1 MTKPEPAAQQ
11 GGNIEADLQRIE
23 VGIRQLKVQYDMFF
37 AGSRKTQPLE
47 MRTQVERIIK
57 RYLNAPIR
65 KYANR
70 FHFNALVSRFNSM
83 SELWGK
89 TIRSMEE
96 GDRRPHGV
104 QEKFHFRERLV
115 ARCRISDPRQDDQT
129 MQGLYKR
136 FREAHRRVGRAE
148 GSVTYDKFVRGIS
161 AQTRNLQKSSGCGE
175 IELRLII
182 CDDKVQLKARPGK

>member
-1 MTKPEPAAQQ
+1 MTDAAPAT
-11 GGNIEADLQRIE
+11 IEADIARLESR
-23 VGIRQLKVQYDMFF
+23 IRQLKVQYDMFF

-47 MRTQVERIIK
+47 LRTQIERIIR

-96 GDRRPHGV
+96 GERRPHGT

-115 ARCRISDPRQDDQT
+115 ARCRVTDPRHDEAT

-136 FREAHRRVGRAE
+136 FREANRRVGRKE
-148 GSVTYDKFVRGIS
+148 GGVSYDKFVRGIS
-161 AQTRNLQKSSGCGE
+161 AQTQNLQKSSGCGE